1 MKDPAITS
9 SEAVLLPV
17 PGIASAATVLETAA
31 FEEGIVSDPMGTVD
45 ETVDAW
51 LTWFAVV
58 GLAVPAAMAAV
69 VDG

>member
-1 MKDPAITS
+1 
-9 SEAVLLPV
+9 V

-31 FEEGIVSDPMGTVD
+31 FEEGIVSDPMVTVD
-45 ETVDAW
+45 GTVDAW

-58 GLAVPAAMAAV
+58 GLPVPAAMAAV